1 MLAVGVVVEK
11 VTSWLLA
18 LWEIFRGS
26 GGVPSNNKILTFGHK
41 QSPSILKINLSE
53 RVEFP

>member
-41 QSPSILKINLSE
+41 QSPSILKVNLSE